1 MLLNFTPDSVNK
13 VKSSFY
19 KSFAENELDATDRV
33 TGKNNFALLK
43 EEVNG
48 KTRYYII
55 VTMAVDGVYP
65 DNNPYVSID
74 WDGDGNEHGTSRY
87 IFDFSEFD
95 YIEEP
100 KDDVDSEVPETPK
113 DPVDSSVVTGGNES
127 MDDTQNTGNLNS
139 SNQNN
144 DMVSDG
150 DIADDTIVNDEEK
163 ELPVDE
169 NTNNNQENTDNDDEA
184 SSEDTTPSED
194 IEDTSETTVPSVEED
209 GDNVSEAI
217 QIIEN
222 DVDAL

>member
-1 MLLNFTPDSVNK
+1 
-13 VKSSFY
+13 
-19 KSFAENELDATDRV
+19 
-33 TGKNNFALLK
+33 
-43 EEVNG
+43 
-48 KTRYYII
+48 
-55 VTMAVDGVYP
+55 
-65 DNNPYVSID
+65 
-74 WDGDGNEHGTSRY
+74 
-87 IFDFSEFD
+87 
-95 YIEEP
+95 
-100 KDDVDSEVPETPK
+100 
-113 DPVDSSVVTGGNES
+113 

-184 SSEDTTPSED
+184 SGEDTTPSED